1 MQSTVGNLRDGFPHS
16 SHGLLY
22 ALSRS
27 TALCRWPTDPAV
39 VLQNQS
45 PGWHCHVLPLRRFFF
60 GQMTK
65 CDSDARQGCTCKM
78 LTFSKGW
85 FCFKL
90 SPQLELDL
98 HSTALQFK
106 KCVPYL
112 SCFLPCPL
120 RFFFIGEGPYLW
132 SAGFPISSF
141 SLALPLINKALV
153 QITSSWHLY
162 LGGSGQTQMA
172 WTCAGGC
179 LGRKGKYANP
189 ALWVWSVCNGCQERC
204 GEIF

>member
-1 MQSTVGNLRDGFPHS
+1 MDFLTAVMVSCMHCPDLQLYVDDPLTQLSCSKISHRVDTAMCFPS
-16 SHGLLY
+16 EG
-22 ALSRS
+22 
-27 TALCRWPTDPAV
+27 
-39 VLQNQS
+39 
-45 PGWHCHVLPLRRFFF
+45 FFF